1 MRNSPIINTFGKFT
15 RTLTKVL
22 WCVCPAVALLTV
34 QEAGAIGRTI
44 NYMDDS
50 VIDYTVD
57 WSVTGNSGS
66 TDLTNFIFNLDGR
79 LPSNTWRF
87 FGGSGGFGDPLS
99 TLWQD
104 ISYQFEPGGDF
115 IGIGSVQI
123 PISLDEFH
131 NLLGVGQ
138 VSVLSGI
145 CVSPGVTEFISSS
158 ISVDQRPTS
167 VRIRVAVPETM
178 PFWCT
183 AATMIALVAVSRFK
197 SIS

>member
-1 MRNSPIINTFGKFT
+1 MRNSPVINTFEKFT
-15 RTLTKVL
+15 RTLRKVL
-22 WCVCPAVALLTV
+22 WCLCPAVAVLTV
-34 QEAGAIGRTI
+34 QEVGAIGRTI

-57 WSVTGNSGS
+57 WSETGNGS
-66 TDLTNFIFNLDGR
+66 LNDLTSFIFNLDGR
-79 LPSNTWRF
+79 LASNTWRF
-87 FGGSGGFGDPLS
+87 FGSSGGFGDPLS

-104 ISYQFEPGGDF
+104 ITYQFEPGGDF
-115 IGIGSVQI
+115 FGIGSVQI

-131 NLLGVGQ
+131 NLLDVGQ

-158 ISVDQRPTS
+158 ISVEQGPTS
-167 VRIRVAVPETM
+167 FRIRVAVPETM
-178 PFWCT
+178 PFWFT
-183 AATMIALVAVSRFK
+183 AAAMIGLVAVSRFK